1 MKKKE
6 NKMKNKRWIAKI
18 VYQVD
23 DTVTKIVYHYVD
35 ELEELQDL
43 VEKGPDFGAIKSFEI
58 SYTGLKTTIEE
69 SRGT

>member
-6 NKMKNKRWIAKI
+6 NKMEFKRWLAKI
-18 VYQVD
+18 VYRVD
-23 DTVTKIVYHYVD
+23 ATVLKTVYHYVD

-58 SYTGLKTTIEE
+58 SYNGMKTTIEE
-69 SRGT
+69 SQGA

>member
-1 MKKKE
+1 ME
-6 NKMKNKRWIAKI
+6 FKRWTAKI
-18 VYQVD
+18 AYQVD
-23 DTVTKIVYHYVD
+23 ATATEIVYHHMD

-69 SRGT
+69 SQRT